1 MQDKC
6 RTKPARRGRTGG
18 GPVAVVKQ
26 GSAAVPIYQ
35 GECRGSTRFTLA
47 FYHNGRR
54 LRRRFG
60 TLAKAREEA
69 RTVALRIQRGMPD
82 ENDLRPGE
90 RACFRAALDLLAPLG
105 LPLLGA
111 IEEYVEC
118 RRLLGGT
125 PLLFAVGEYQS
136 RISSFE
142 AGVTVGQVVEE
153 LIALKKQDRL
163 SKAHLDG
170 LR

>member
-1 MQDKC
+1 MHDKC

-18 GPVAVVKQ
+18 GPVALVKQ

-47 FYHNGRR
+47 FNHNGRR
-54 LRRRFG
+54 SRRSFG
-60 TLAKAREEA
+60 SLAKAREEA
-69 RTVALRIQRGMPD
+69 RTVALGIQRGMPD

-111 IEEYVEC
+111 IEEHVEC

-125 PLLFAVGEYQS
+125 PVLVAVGKYH
-136 RISSFE
+136 
-142 AGVTVGQVVEE
+142 T
-153 LIALKKQDRL
+153 KQ
-163 SKAHLDG
+163 K
-170 LR
+170 